1 MWISLEKPLMSSEPN
16 TVPFWST
23 LSLDELVDL
32 QGIQPATDLDS
43 IGALWPSDDDPD
55 RMLAYLLDECSS

>member
-1 MWISLEKPLMSSEPN
+1 MNAVVL
-16 TVPFWST
+16 PFWAS